1 MEDIFDLANI
11 KLKYVLAQRLPSGN
25 TRYRFRRDGKLTALP
40 NDPSSKEFMDAYR
53 ALRFG
58 TEPPKKVD
66 AGLHGSMMW
75 LINEYCDHMRSMVE
89 SDQLSPLTLNQR
101 TNLLRRLATKYPNK
115 DAFEMPSRKIREIM
129 NDMSATPGA
138 ANNMLKSLRAMYRWA
153 IVSGK
158 TDENPTDG
166 IERFRIET
174 NGFQAWTV
182 ADLRTYMKKH
192 DLGTQAHLTLM
203 LLVFTACRRS
213 DVVRLGRQHIKV
225 IDGVSCMSFTQSKG
239 GNKER
244 QRVTIPILKP
254 LEDAINT
261 PVAGE
266 MTFLMNAWG
275 RPYSAKGFGSKFKTW
290 TTAAGIG
297 HLGMHGIRKAAGA
310 LLAEAGCTEYEV
322 MAIHGHSD
330 AKTSAIYTKTADR
343 FALAK
348 SAMEKFATVRL

>member
-1 MEDIFDLANI
+1 MEHVVDLANI
-11 KLKYVLAQRLPSGN
+11 KLKYVLAQKLPSGN
-25 TRYRFRRDGKLTALP
+25 VRYRFRRDGKFTALP
-40 NDPSSKEFMDAYR
+40 NDPTSKEFMDAYR

-58 TEPPKKVD
+58 TELPKKAD
-66 AGLHGSMMW
+66 TGLQGSMKW
-75 LINEYCDHMRSMVE
+75 LVGEYCDHMRSMVKA
-89 SDQLSPLTLNQR
+89 DQLSPLTLSQR
-101 TNLLRRLATKYPNK
+101 ENLLRRIASKYPNK

-153 IVSGK
+153 IDSGK

-166 IERFRIET
+166 VKRFSVET

-182 ADLRTYMKKH
+182 ADLRTYMKTHK
-192 DLGTQAHLTLM
+192 LGTQAHLTLM

-213 DVVRLGRQHIKV
+213 DLVRLGRQHIQD
-225 IDGVSCMSFTQSKG
+225 IHGVNCISFTQSKG

-254 LEDAINT
+254 LADAINT

-275 RPYSAKGFGSKFKTW
+275 RPYSSKGFGAKFKTW
-290 TTAAGIG
+290 TTEAEIE
-297 HLGMHGIRKAAGA
+297 HLSMHGIRKAAGA

-343 FALAK
+343 ISLAK
-348 SAMEKFATVRL
+348 SAMEKFSKIHF